1 MSRSR
6 KEPKKLDA
14 KKLDAKK
21 LTYSIREMR
30 TLSREMIKC
39 ASSRR
44 HLDDVDTAYKY
55 DHCVRILQGKEV
67 YTDYTPIHS
76 AVSVPDTVER
86 VLTDS
91 GGEVDVGLYLA
102 NEPDCYREF
111 MPTERKTAKLAIIT
125 GFAWSVPSGKIQAA
139 GERLAHKIREYE
151 AQGVACEVHYVSAVV
166 GDAGILSSTTCIKE
180 ATMELDESM
189 LYFFCSA
196 FFFRSFFISY
206 EADRF
211 CRLFDVD
218 ELPGAGKVCDLDRA
232 KVDLSTYDEILNMRE
247 LL

>member
-1 MSRSR
+1 MRRTR
-6 KEPKKLDA
+6 KEPKKLA
-14 KKLDAKK
+14 TRK

-39 ASSRR
+39 ASCRR
-44 HLDDVDTAYKY
+44 HLDDVDTAYQY

-67 YTDYTPIHS
+67 YADYTPKPA
-76 AVSVPDTVER
+76 AVSFDESVER
-86 VLTDS
+86 VLTAG
-91 GGEVDVGLYLA
+91 GGEVDIGLYLA
-102 NEPDCYREF
+102 GEPECYCDF
-111 MPTERKTAKLAIIT
+111 MPTERKTAKLAVIT

-139 GERLAHKIREYE
+139 GERLANKIREYE
-151 AQGVACEVHYVSAVV
+151 AQGVACEVQYVSAIF
-166 GDAGILSSTTCIKE
+166 GDAGILHSTTCLKE
-180 ATMELDESM
+180 TTRELDESM

-196 FFFRSFFISY
+196 FFFRSFFIFH

-211 CRLFDVD
+211 CRLFGVD

-232 KVDLSTYDEILNMRE
+232 KVDLSMYDEVLNMRE

>member
-1 MSRSR
+1 MSRSG

-14 KKLDAKK
+14 KKLDTKK
-21 LTYSIREMR
+21 LTYSIRDMR

-39 ASSRR
+39 ASSRQ
-44 HLDDVDTAYKY
+44 HLDDVDTAYNY
-55 DHCVRILQGKEV
+55 DRCLRILQGKEV
-67 YTDYTPIHS
+67 YTDYTPKPA
-76 AVSVPDTVER
+76 AVSISDSVER

-91 GGEVDVGLYLA
+91 GGEVDVGLYLSG
-102 NEPDCYREF
+102 EPDCYRDF

-125 GFAWSVPSGKIQAA
+125 GFAWSVPGGKIQAA

-151 AQGVACEVHYVSAVV
+151 AQGVACEVHYISAVV

-180 ATMELDESM
+180 ASRELDESM

-196 FFFRSFFISY
+196 LFFRCFFIVY

-218 ELPGAGKVCDLDRA
+218 ELPRAGKVCDLDRA
-232 KVDLSTYDEILNMRE
+232 KVDLSTYDEVLNMR

>member
-1 MSRSR
+1 MRR
-6 KEPKKLDA
+6 T
-14 KKLDAKK
+14 AKK
-21 LTYSIREMR
+21 LTYSIWEMR

-44 HLDDVDTAYKY
+44 HLDDSEAASNY
-55 DHCVRILQGKEV
+55 DRCLRILSGKEI
-67 YTDYTPIHS
+67 YTDYTPRHS
-76 AVSVPDTVER
+76 EGSVPGAVER

-102 NEPDCYREF
+102 GEPDCYRDF
-111 MPTERKTAKLAIIT
+111 MPAERKTAKLAIIT

-139 GERLAHKIREYE
+139 GERLANKIREYE
-151 AQGVACEVHYVSAVV
+151 AQGVACEVQYVSAIV
-166 GDAGILSSTTCIKE
+166 GEAGILSSKTYIKE
-180 ATMELDESM
+180 TNMELDESM

-196 FFFRSFFISY
+196 FFFRSFFIFY

-218 ELPGAGKVCDLDRA
+218 ELSGAGKVCDLDRA
-232 KVDLSTYDEILNMRE
+232 KVDLSMYDEVLNMRE